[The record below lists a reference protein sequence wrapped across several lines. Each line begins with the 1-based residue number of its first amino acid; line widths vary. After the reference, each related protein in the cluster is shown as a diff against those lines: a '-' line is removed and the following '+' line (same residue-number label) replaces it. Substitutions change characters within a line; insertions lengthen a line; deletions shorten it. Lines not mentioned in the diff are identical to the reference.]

1 MSPTIIRVDEVPAV
15 PWRNGGGVTRELLA
29 WPDPRNW
36 LLRVSVAD
44 IGASGPFSAF
54 PGVDRW
60 FAVLSGDGVRLETM
74 GAPAVELTTAQHA
87 LHAFRGDPTT
97 HCTALGATTR
107 DFNLMAQ
114 RAGVQLRQ
122 QPLSTGAQLATNADG
137 AGLFVT
143 RATEV
148 GDEGNESTLLPAMAL
163 AWWPNPRREPRRL
176 RATSEGIRGWWF
188 EVEAGSYSTRCRNAA
203 MAASS
208 SMHTE

>member
-1 MSPTIIRVDEVPAV
+1 MPATIIRVDEVPAV

-29 WPDPRNW
+29 WPDARNW

-60 FAVLSGDGVRLETM
+60 FAVLSGDGVRLETA
-74 GAPAVELTTAQHA
+74 GAPPVELTAAQDA
-87 LHAFRGDPTT
+87 LHEFSGDLATG
-97 HCTALGATTR
+97 CTALGATTR

-114 RAGVQLRQ
+114 RAAVQLRQ
-122 QPLSTGAQLATNADG
+122 RPLGAGAQLGTHAAG

-148 GDEGNESTLLPAMAL
+148 SEGNGPATPLPAMAL
-163 AWWPNPRREPRRL
+163 AWWPNPRRGQLRL
-176 RATSEGIRGWWF
+176 RAASASVRGWWF
-188 EVEAGSYSTRCRNAA
+188 EVEAVC
-203 MAASS
+203 
-208 SMHTE
+208 

>member
-1 MSPTIIRVDEVPAV
+1 MLPTIIRVDEVPAV
-15 PWRNGGGVTRELLA
+15 AWRNGGGVTRELLA

-60 FAVLSGDGVRLETM
+60 FAVLSGDGVRLDTA
-74 GAPAVELTTAQHA
+74 GAPPVELTADQDA
-87 LHAFRGDPTT
+87 LHAFRGDLAT

-114 RAGVQLRQ
+114 RASVRLRQ
-122 QPLSTGAQLATNADG
+122 RPLGTGAQLVTHAIG

-143 RATEV
+143 HATEV
-148 GDEGNESTLLPAMAL
+148 ADRDGAGAPLPAMAL
-163 AWWPNPRREPRRL
+163 AWWPNPRGEQLRL
-176 RATSEGIRGWWF
+176 RAASARIRGWWF
-188 EVEAGSYSTRCRNAA
+188 EVETVC
-203 MAASS
+203 
-208 SMHTE
+208 